1 MSSTYGE
8 APNFD
13 HHEFDF
19 RSIRGPITKQ
29 YLPQNTMEIPYGDG
43 GLLVSNVISGATV
56 QKGVGLMPH
65 LSTELRFP
73 KIKSLCEELNIKYI
87 SPSVEGDIGA
97 RIISGLDF
105 LIAEAMHGAI
115 VADSYGIPR
124 INITFSKDINLY
136 KWEDYHYGVRLEK
149 PNFAH
154 IRPTMFEGEHRQAML
169 RNKNLIFAAPIA
181 NWGFNSVVYNTIKFK
196 LGKILSSI
204 KRNNVPN
211 LAPQTNIESKIH
223 ELQSIL
229 DTTMRDY
236 Q

>member
-1 MSSTYGE
+1 MILVYHKGQNFGDTLNKYVLEKQFPNAWQETDVEFWGIGSILGLNKPRPKTNRVVVFSSGYAPGMSSTYGE

-87 SPSVEGDIGA
+87 SPSVE
-97 RIISGLDF
+97 
-105 LIAEAMHGAI
+105 
-115 VADSYGIPR
+115 
-124 INITFSKDINLY
+124 
-136 KWEDYHYGVRLEK
+136 
-149 PNFAH
+149 
-154 IRPTMFEGEHRQAML
+154 
-169 RNKNLIFAAPIA
+169 
-181 NWGFNSVVYNTIKFK
+181 
-196 LGKILSSI
+196 
-204 KRNNVPN
+204 
-211 LAPQTNIESKIH
+211 
-223 ELQSIL
+223 
-229 DTTMRDY
+229 
-236 Q
+236 